1 VTLDA
6 LAALRQAGRPS
17 PKSRDDQS
25 GQQSREMATNDA
37 PKPKFGILGPLQVL
51 QHGIPVDIGPR
62 KQQIVLAALLCNAN
76 SVVPV
81 SSLIDALWDEVPPR
95 TARKN
100 VQVYVSALRGLA
112 GQRHPCAG
120 SHISHQLHGYVFHA
134 QPSELDSLGFEQR
147 ARSRQSLRNGGQPA
161 AVAGELSRALDLWR
175 GPVLDG
181 MRDIPLIAAAAHRL
195 EQQFLAVFED
205 WAEAEIA
212 AGAATGSVD
221 RIAEIAQRH
230 PLRERLRILQMTAL
244 CHAGRGPEAMAVYD
258 ELRQLLA
265 HDLGLSPSPALTRYY
280 ESLLSE
286 QTAVLLPSLEAR
298 PSLLPWDLPTFTGQ
312 AERQRELAEAITGG
326 ASRLAVVTGPLGVGK
341 TAFAVH
347 VAHQVKD
354 RFPDG
359 CFLIRLRTEGGRPRS
374 LAEIVSELG
383 WAGRHGA
390 RDESPASARSAW
402 QRWLSG
408 HRMLLILDDARHER
422 EVRPLLP
429 DDGHSV
435 VIVTARPRLAGLEA
449 AHRLCVPPLTLA
461 EALEL
466 LGRIIGA
473 GRVAADQRSAERLV
487 MAAGLLPLGVRILGE
502 RLAMLRHVPLREYA
516 ARLAAAAAL
525 LDELA
530 AGDLAMR
537 PRLDEAVRDL
547 PEQASLALPQLGR
560 LPDAV
565 FTLEQAAEA
574 LNADQVTTIRVLE
587 TLLEAGVIL
596 TPGIETLAHSVQY
609 ELPALTYAWAREAAE
624 GR

>member
-1 VTLDA
+1 MASSYLT
-6 LAALRQAGRPS
+6 RP
-17 PKSRDDQS
+17 Q
-25 GQQSREMATNDA
+25 
-37 PKPKFGILGPLQVL
+37 FGILGPLQVL
-51 QHGIPVDIGPR
+51 QNGRPVDLGPR

-76 SVVPV
+76 SVMPV
-81 SSLIDALWDEVPPR
+81 SSLIDALWDEAPPR

-112 GQRHPCAG
+112 GQGHPCSG
-120 SHISHQLHGYVFHA
+120 PHISHQSHGYVFHA
-134 QPSELDSLGFEQR
+134 QPSELDSLGFEQQ
-147 ARSRQSLRNGGQPA
+147 ARSRHSLRNGGQPA
-161 AVAGELSRALDLWR
+161 AVAGELSGALNLWR

-195 EQQFLAVFED
+195 EQQFLTVFED

-212 AGAATGSVD
+212 AGGATGTVE
-221 RIAEIAQRH
+221 RIEEIAQQH

-244 CHAGRGPEAMAVYD
+244 CHAGRGSEAMAVYD

-265 HDLGLSPSPALTRYY
+265 HDLGLSPSPALTRFY

-286 QTAVLLPSLEAR
+286 QAAVLPPRLEAR
-298 PSLLPWDLPTFTGQ
+298 PSLLPWDLPTFTGR
-312 AERQRELAEAITGG
+312 AECQRELAEAVTGG
-326 ASRLAVVTGPLGVGK
+326 ASRLAVVTGPLGTGK

-359 CFLIRLRTEGGRPRS
+359 CFLIRLRAEDGTPRS
-374 LAEIVSELG
+374 LPEIVSELG
-383 WAGRHGA
+383 WAAARGA
-390 RDESPASARSAW
+390 RNESPASARSAW
-402 QRWLSG
+402 QRWLSW
-408 HRMLLILDDARHER
+408 HRMLIILDDARHER

-449 AHRLCVPPLTLA
+449 AYRLCVPPLTLA
-461 EALEL
+461 EALGL

-473 GRVAADQRSAERLV
+473 GRVAADRRSAERLV
-487 MAAGLLPLGVRILGE
+487 TAAGLLPLGVRLLAE

-516 ARLAAAAAL
+516 ARLAAAPAL

-537 PRLDEAVRDL
+537 PRLDEAIRDL
-547 PEQASLALPQLGR
+547 PERASLAVPRLGR

-565 FTLEQAAEA
+565 FTLEEAAEA
-574 LNADQVTTIRVLE
+574 LDADQDTTIRVLE
-587 TLLEAGVIL
+587 TLLEAGVIT
-596 TPGIETLAHSVQY
+596 TPDVETLAHSVLY
-609 ELPALTYAWAREAAE
+609 ELPALTYAWAREAA
-624 GR
+624 RAR